1 MPKYHV
7 RGSLAP
13 RDVVAR
19 AIDNEMKLRGEDFVW
34 LDCTHLD
41 GEELKSHFPH
51 IHEKCLS
58 EGMDITKGYDTG
70 CSCSALFMRRGKG

>member
-19 AIDNEMKLRGEDFVW
+19 AIDNEMKLKGDDFEW
-34 LDCTHLD
+34 LDCTHLVLTSS
-41 GEELKSHFPH
+41 GLISRIF
-51 IHEKCLS
+51 IRNVSLR
-58 EGMDITKGYDTG
+58 
-70 CSCSALFMRRGKG
+70 ALI